1 MLCLQEYAYT
11 MAAAYRSEQRRLLSF
26 LRMADFMMCDT
37 LQTILVQSVSEMLSA
52 LEPAPYAGGPQDQQ
66 LDSAERPMQSSSGAS
81 SAFSSSSGGRSLQAM
96 ASILA
101 GSRRA
106 RAAAAVAGM
115 QLQPVTAGQHAAAA
129 ADAEASAPLGTPT
142 QAAAGQRQPLLEM
155 DVVMN
160 SSCAEL
166 SFIPEP
172 EDFQVWTSTLP
183 AYPPACRCVVVETT
197 RWHVRDCQV
206 EALDILCEVVGVP
219 HFTFAAADVEGSAC
233 CPNAAAGYQL
243 A

>member
-1 MLCLQEYAYT
+1 MLLRAGGIYVAISACASTCLRSPNTFPGHHMLCLQEYAYT

-26 LRMADFMMCDT
+26 LRMADFVMCDT
-37 LQTILVQSVSEMLSA
+37 LQTILVQSMSDMLSA

-66 LDSAERPMQSSSGAS
+66 LDADRPMQSSSGAS

-115 QLQPVTAGQHAAAA
+115 QLQPVTAGEQA
-129 ADAEASAPLGTPT
+129 ASAKASVPFGTST
-142 QAAAGQRQPLLEM
+142 QAAASQRQPLLEM

-172 EDFQVWTSTLP
+172 EDFQVWTSTQPTCLP
-183 AYPPACRCVVVETT
+183 A
-197 RWHVRDCQV
+197 
-206 EALDILCEVVGVP
+206 
-219 HFTFAAADVEGSAC
+219 SAWWL
-233 CPNAAAGYQL
+233 Q
-243 A
+243 